1 TSFNAALHRRDVC
14 RKQEQKDVLCPI
26 AVPDTDRI
34 HLGIQGIA
42 TLFISL
48 LLSQLSSFASSEHS
62 ADLREKVSAAN
73 LDGNVECAAMYSQR
87 LFCVAVLATT
97 LLVVTGSTQYDSN
110 KRYIRYVTG
119 SLNVIITA
127 PHGGH
132 LLPSSIPNRVAGCFD
147 VNTGCDYQHNC
158 GTPDPK
164 NCPVNLVKDSYTSSI
179 TTAIANELESL
190 TGDRP
195 HTIYCRLHRRK
206 MDANREV
213 NEATLNVQEAIY
225 AYNNFTAFI
234 NAAKTSIGG
243 RALLLDIH
251 GQTHAANWT
260 ELGYAVSASKL
271 NSGLFSASD
280 STIKAIGMHTTHA
293 SKICFAYTTPNSLG
307 HYLSNEAYRVVPSP
321 VFPSPGSNGYYSGGY
336 NVKTHGSRNGGL
348 VDAIQVEIP
357 KQERFSSVRRTNFA
371 KAVARAV
378 KHFMDDH
385 Y

>member
-1 TSFNAALHRRDVC
+1 
-14 RKQEQKDVLCPI
+14 
-26 AVPDTDRI
+26 
-34 HLGIQGIA
+34 
-42 TLFISL
+42 
-48 LLSQLSSFASSEHS
+48 
-62 ADLREKVSAAN
+62 
-73 LDGNVECAAMYSQR
+73 MYSQR
-87 LFCVAVLATT
+87 LCCVAVLATT

-147 VNTGCDYQHNC
+147 VNTGCDYHHNC
-158 GTPDPK
+158 GTPDPQ
-164 NCPVNLVKDSYTSSI
+164 NCPVKLLKDSYTSSI
-179 TTAIANELESL
+179 ATTIANELESL

-225 AYNNFTAFI
+225 AYNNFTAFV

-251 GQTHAANWT
+251 GQTHVANWT

-280 STIKAIGMHTTHA
+280 STIKAIGLHVCIAINHLRRHTLTGPFVGVSIGRFLQRSFSIWKSYNNA
-293 SKICFAYTTPNSLG
+293 CFKDLLRNTTPNSLG
-307 HYLSNEAYRVVPSP
+307 HYLRNEAYRVVPSP

-357 KQERFSSVRRTNFA
+357 KEERFSSVRRTNFA